1 MGQMK
6 K

>member
-6 K
+6 